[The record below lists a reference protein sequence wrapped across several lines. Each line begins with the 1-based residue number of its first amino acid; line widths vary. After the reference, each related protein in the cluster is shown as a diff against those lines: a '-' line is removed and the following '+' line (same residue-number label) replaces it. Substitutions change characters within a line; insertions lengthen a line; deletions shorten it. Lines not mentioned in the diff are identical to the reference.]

1 MKKTLNELISQKII
15 SGPEI
20 DRYAY
25 RMGFIGKKVVF
36 TNGCF
41 DILHRGHLE
50 YLQAAAD
57 LGDILVVGLNSDAS
71 VKRLKGENRPINNQ
85 NDRAFALASLVFV
98 DAVIIFDEDTPLEL
112 IQRVK
117 PNVLVKGGD
126 YSIGNI
132 VGADFVKN
140 IGGEVQVI
148 PFVDGY
154 STTQI
159 IEKMKEA

>member
-1 MKKTLNELISQKII
+1 MKKNLNELISQKII
-15 SGPEI
+15 SGPDI

-57 LGDILVVGLNSDAS
+57 LGDILIVGLNSDES

-98 DAVIIFDEDTPLEL
+98 DAVVIFDEDTPLEL

-117 PNVLVKGGD
+117 PNVLAKGGD
-126 YSIGNI
+126 YSIDTI
-132 VGADFVKN
+132 VGADFIKN
-140 IGGEVQVI
+140 IGGDVQVI

-159 IEKMKEA
+159 IEKMKKG

>member
-1 MKKTLNELISQKII
+1 VKKTLNELISQKII

>member
-159 IEKMKEA
+159 IDKMKEA

>member
-57 LGDILVVGLNSDAS
+57 LGDILIVGLNSDAS
-71 VKRLKGENRPINNQ
+71 VKRLKGEKRPINNQ